1 MLSEAF
7 WTLNIVSLQFDEY
20 SQLGS
25 WRKVCPIK
33 NQLGS
38 PNTSKQ
44 VHEQTFVQ
52 LRTGFRQ
59 QTSWLL
65 TVTTTYSDCKAS
77 RVYREEAMYKSLL
90 PMSTTTCLL
99 TDRITKRR
107 EITYRSP
114 VSPTALHQQGEGFKN
129 NNNQKHLKNA
139 RRGEGREG
147 GLWCK
152 MDKAWTVNTVVDW
165 QNSDS
170 QHSGWLTELWQT
182 TLWLTDWTLTVN
194 TVVDWPSSNSQH
206 CVWKA
211 TEDASDLYVPT
222 ACHLVWRQFNIHS
235 RLSSKWLQN
244 T

>member
-7 WTLNIVSLQFDEY
+7 WTLNIASSQFDEY

-25 WRKVCPIK
+25 QRKVCPIK

-44 VHEQTFVQ
+44 VHEQTFAQ

-77 RVYREEAMYKSLL
+77 RVYREEAMYRSLL
-90 PMSTTTCLL
+90 PMPTTTCLL
-99 TDRITKRR
+99 TDRQDYQAKGDHLPFSSFPNSITPTRWRVKKRKK
-107 EITYRSP
+107 E
-114 VSPTALHQQGEGFKN
+114 KK
-129 NNNQKHLKNA
+129 KHLKNA

-152 MDKAWTVNTVVDW
+152 TDKAWTVNTVVDW
-165 QNSDS
+165 QSSDS

-194 TVVDWPSSNSQH
+194 TVVDWPSSKSTV
-206 CVWKA
+206 CVESDRRCIWPVCPNCLSPSLA
-211 TEDASDLYVPT
+211 TV
-222 ACHLVWRQFNIHS
+222 
-235 RLSSKWLQN
+235 
-244 T
+244 